1 VAQRAARAAA
11 WSWILHDAA
20 VNVRAAKV
28 MRELSGMRPTPKYA
42 VLAVVGLAILYV
54 GVGWI
59 IEVLRNDEE
68 RVRLVFEE
76 VSRYARERDS
86 GAVVEY
92 IDPEYH
98 DPQGYNY
105 AEAKRIVQQYFLSA
119 TSVEVELEP
128 LGVEGLAVEG
138 DEVDVLVR
146 ARVAL
151 HVRGEVLT
159 LQEAHI
165 RGEYVVVCLRRCGS
179 YFRAKSIRPA
189 RSEEVPER

>member
-1 VAQRAARAAA
+1 
-11 WSWILHDAA
+11 
-20 VNVRAAKV
+20 
-28 MRELSGMRPTPKYA
+28 MRPTLKYV
-42 VLAVVGLAILYV
+42 VLAIAGLAILYI

-59 IEVLRNDEE
+59 IEAFRSDEA

-76 VSRYARERDS
+76 VSRYACERDS

-92 IDPEYH
+92 IDPEYR
-98 DPQGYNY
+98 DPQGYTY
-105 AEAKRIVQQYFLSA
+105 PEAKGIVQQYFLTS

-128 LGVEGLAVEG
+128 LNIEGLTVEG

-151 HVRGEVLT
+151 HIRGGEVLT

-165 RGEYVVVCLRRCGS
+165 RGEYVVVRLRRCGS
-179 YFRAKSIRPA
+179 YFRAKSVRPA
-189 RSEEVPER
+189 TSEEVPEL